1 MLNPVIREKYLRT
14 ESVTVGGQIILD
26 NQLLR
31 VVLVKGPAV
40 SEHQLEMS
48 PWTGPCA
55 LITCRRNCSVLK
67 SNGDS
72 NLEVCHC

>member
-1 MLNPVIREKYLRT
+1 MLNQVIREKYLRT
-14 ESVTVGGQIILD
+14 VSHCRCQIILD

-31 VVLVKGPAV
+31 VDLVEGPAV
-40 SEHQLEMS
+40 SEDQLEMS

-55 LITCRRNCSVLK
+55 LITCRRNYSVLK

-72 NLEVCHC
+72 NVELCHC